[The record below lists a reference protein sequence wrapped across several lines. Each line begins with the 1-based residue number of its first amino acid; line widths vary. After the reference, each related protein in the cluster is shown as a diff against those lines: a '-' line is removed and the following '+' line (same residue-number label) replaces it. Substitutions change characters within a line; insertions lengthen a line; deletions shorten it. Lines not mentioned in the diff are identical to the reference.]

1 MYKQL
6 KLRGSVL
13 KSILQPDP
21 MLPVTIDI
29 KAQVLEIIKTFNT
42 AVRVEPNILVEMAST
57 FVSTCN
63 ASGLEVIKRRAAEI
77 AIQLCI
83 QAVFRVY
90 QDSNNDGPEGFM
102 EFCTSFAEEGVTKIP
117 EYIVQILPSIGA
129 STDTLFKIACQM
141 ERTNEGGPTTLLH
154 GLIDIMRML
163 EPPILLQLERG
174 KLEGLSRVET
184 QQLKQKIGLD

>member
-1 MYKQL
+1 M
-6 KLRGSVL
+6 L
-13 KSILQPDP
+13 KSILQPGP

-102 EFCTSFAEEGVTKIP
+102 EFYTSFADEEGVTKIP